1 MVAVWYSAPQD
12 CNAGAEC
19 AGREDHMTEHT
30 AWKRHLDGFADEI
43 MRLTAVC
50 DVDLRV
56 PGNIERVLQGDRSV
70 CHQKNPAA
78 FDKLQKVLGM
88 TYQSLNKAVGRI
100 GPEETRALTEE
111 IIARVD
117 QHRAAGGRKP
127 GHGGSPFDPS

>member
-1 MVAVWYSAPQD
+1 
-12 CNAGAEC
+12 
-19 AGREDHMTEHT
+19 MTQHT

-56 PGNIERVLQGDRSV
+56 PGNIEKVLQGDQSV
-70 CHQKNPAA
+70 CRQKNAMA
-78 FDKLQKVLGM
+78 FEKLQKVLGM

-100 GPEETRALTEE
+100 GAEETRALTKE

-117 QHRAAGGRKP
+117 EHRAAGAQKE
-127 GHGGSPFDPS
+127 GHGGNPLDP